1 MRNNPSHIK
10 RDPFMCSY
18 NVDEY
23 QTHTSTLLKQRTL
36 VLASIFA
43 PLSNN
48 SRTMFVFPLLDAT
61 CNGVIPFCKK
71 EMQITREKTLL
82 KVCKGSYIKQFEQL
96 NEAFQRC
103 GSLSSL
109 SYNEQCPTL
118 LYALFTMMSVKMI
131 HSTLI

>member
-1 MRNNPSHIK
+1 
-10 RDPFMCSY
+10 MCSY

-71 EMQITREKTLL
+71 GDANNKRENFTEGLQRKLHKT
-82 KVCKGSYIKQFEQL
+82 I
-96 NEAFQRC
+96 
-103 GSLSSL
+103 
-109 SYNEQCPTL
+109 
-118 LYALFTMMSVKMI
+118 
-131 HSTLI
+131 